1 MKKSILYGMLLMG
14 FISIVSS
21 CAPDDDGWFF
31 DCEKGEGPEVERVLN
46 MPEFSGVKLGCEAKV
61 FIVQGDTFK
70 VVAVGEDNVIDEL
83 ELDVQDDIWDI
94 EFDDCMKDY
103 DLEIYITMP
112 EIEYLGIAGSG
123 EIRGDN
129 FFTVDDIVLR
139 ISGSGAICVGLY
151 AEEID
156 GKISGS
162 GEMELEGEAE
172 KLDFQI
178 SGSGDL
184 KAFVLPVEKA
194 DLEISGS
201 GDASV
206 HVLEVLDV
214 HISGSGNVYYKGY
227 PVINSHISGSG
238 DIVDSN

>member
-1 MKKSILYGMLLMG
+1 MNKSIFFGMLLMSLI
-14 FISIVSS
+14 FTTPS
-21 CAPDDDGWFF
+21 CSPDDDGWFF
-31 DCEKGEGPEVERVLN
+31 DCEKGEGPEVERVLD
-46 MPEFSGVKLGCEAKV
+46 MPEFTGVKLSCEAKV
-61 FIVQGDTFK
+61 FITQGDTFK
-70 VVAVGEDNVIDEL
+70 VVAYGEDNVIDEL
-83 ELDVQDDIWDI
+83 GLDVQDDIWDI
-94 EFDDCMKDY
+94 EFDDCMRDY

-112 EIEYLGIAGSG
+112 DIEYLSIAGSG
-123 EIRGDN
+123 EIRGEN

-139 ISGSGAICVGLY
+139 ISGSGGICLGLY
-151 AEEID
+151 SEEVD

-172 KLDFQI
+172 QLEFQI

-184 KAFVLPVEKA
+184 KAFNMPVEKA
-194 DLEISGS
+194 DIKISGS

-214 HISGSGNVYYKGY
+214 DISGSGNVYYKGF
-227 PVINSHISGSG
+227 PVVNSHISGSG